1 MVMDNLLR
9 ILALCGGLVACGG
22 PLWAQKPRVIYGM
35 FGPRVQGVPLTP
47 GGSSAF
53 GQTGLIRGPSGDFM
67 GRNAYGPAMIFPGQP
82 WQYPAATYQSYPA
95 FLGPMP
101 LEELNGGMATQP
113 PVPLPPQP
121 VAPPQPAVQPTP
133 TEPPGGN
140 QQPMREIGS
149 PQAATSPAVGE
160 PGAALPEATPV
171 SMQIGFRPTELGSR
185 PARAVTQLIQH
196 LDEIKKITPVTVT
209 MQGDTAVL
217 RGRVATEHDRALAER
232 IALLEPGIWYVRNEL
247 GVAGRGMRSGD

>member
-1 MVMDNLLR
+1 ML
-9 ILALCGGLVACGG
+9 
-22 PLWAQKPRVIYGM
+22 
-35 FGPRVQGVPLTP
+35 
-47 GGSSAF
+47 
-53 GQTGLIRGPSGDFM
+53 
-67 GRNAYGPAMIFPGQP
+67 FPGQP

-121 VAPPQPAVQPTP
+121 VVPPQPAVQPTP
-133 TEPPGGN
+133 TQPPGGP
-140 QQPMREIGS
+140 QEPMRQIGS
-149 PQAATSPAVGE
+149 PQAATSPAAGE
-160 PGAALPEATPV
+160 PGAALTEPAPV
-171 SMQIGFRPTELGSR
+171 STQIGFRPKELGSG

-196 LDEIKKITPVTVT
+196 LGEIEKVTPVTVT

-247 GVAGRGMRSGD
+247 GVAGRGIRSGD